1 MWIGN
6 RPLAKSSH
14 ILQIFPV
21 VFLCPTAVW
30 LAFLTFSIQ
39 IYMPHMFF
47 VYKNSFCKPF
57 STVFRA
63 SAILLREN
71 EAIIAQNRRVSQAD
85 RTLLMVVVKDLLHI
99 QQLIGM
105 VYMVLQ
111 KINKVEEVE
120 RGKKEEE
127 REKE

>member
-1 MWIGN
+1 
-6 RPLAKSSH
+6 
-14 ILQIFPV
+14 
-21 VFLCPTAVW
+21 
-30 LAFLTFSIQ
+30 
-39 IYMPHMFF
+39 MPHMFF

-85 RTLLMVVVKDLLHI
+85 RTLLMVVEDLLHI

-105 VYMVLQ
+105 FYKVLQ

-120 RGKKEEE
+120 RGKKEENRRNREE
-127 REKE
+127 RERQE